1 MTIYTPRVAVP
12 MLVALSLSFSACKK
26 SEDNPVVASTTTR
39 LTTTLNGANEKPTST
54 TSPATA
60 SFVGDLNTTTRIL
73 SYTVTY
79 QGFPTTDPPTAGHLH
94 RVTNADGT
102 GPVDINFP
110 SPLPASPCMAVT
122 GVLAQSKVDSLL
134 GGKYYANM
142 HTKIYPGGAIWGD
155 VRK

>member
-1 MTIYTPRVAVP
+1 MKFNNTSVAFTT
-12 MLVALSLSFSACKK
+12 LLALSLSFSACKK
-26 SEDNPVVASTTTR
+26 SDDPVMSAPTTR
-39 LTTTLNGANEKPTST
+39 LTASLNGANEKPAST
-54 TSPATA
+54 TSPATGT
-60 SFVGDLNTTTRIL
+60 FTGDLNTSTRVL

-79 QGFPTTDPPTAGHLH
+79 QGFPSADPPTAGHLH

-110 SPLPASPCMAVT
+110 SPLPASPFTATT
-122 GVLAQSKVDSLL
+122 GVLTQSKVDSLL

-155 VRK
+155 VKK